1 MKRLLFIVLFVISL
15 IGVSW
20 AQEDVPYFIKT
31 ESASIG
37 LPKVLVDRWGCSAA
51 DIDRNGWP
59 DLFNNKW
66 RGRLDSEIYMN
77 YNGQFTDIYGNS
89 PELRAAEWEG
99 NATRTPVLVDFDND
113 GDRDLMIGFDYSHQ
127 MFRND
132 NNVFVNITTQL
143 GLINKVPGF
152 VTVYGYEQSAWIDWD
167 NDGDLDCLMA
177 QTNNPNYL
185 FYRNDGNKFVD
196 IAAQVG
202 LAGVNEMGSDGDRGY
217 NTTRVQWIDWDQD
230 GDPDLSAGWKL
241 FRNEDGHLTD
251 VSASVGFLPFHRIRF
266 MDWFDYDLDGDFDFF
281 LTGYEDRDEVWRN
294 DSGTFV
300 NATQET
306 MLDLFSDNGQATL
319 NVGDFDND
327 GDQDCF
333 MSINDWE
340 DIEAFLL
347 NHEENGVRSFVSVA
361 QYAGF
366 ADLIG
371 DRKGAAILDYDMDG
385 LLDILSPSQDYGTLV
400 YHNTGLTVP
409 NHWIGFDLWGTK
421 SNKDALGSLVM
432 LYVGDKKLVRYTKA
446 AQCWKMQDNPYV
458 HFGIGQATK
467 IDSLVIRWPRGD
479 VEVFKDLA
487 INKYHKIVELSS
499 SPVIAG
505 DTQAPEQMALE
516 QNYPNPFNPTTTIR
530 YQLSRPEWVSLTI
543 LNMAGEEI
551 IQLVEQRQNPGHHQ
565 VIWNG
570 TDRNGHSVGAG
581 LYIYRL
587 QAGQTTM
594 SRKMVLVK

>member
-1 MKRLLFIVLFVISL
+1 MKQWLLICFYLIALTSLLWAQDVPLFVRTNS
-15 IGVSW
+15 
-20 AQEDVPYFIKT
+20 E
-31 ESASIG
+31 SIG

-77 YNGQFTDIYGNS
+77 YNGVFTDIYGNS

-99 NATRTPVLVDFDND
+99 NATRTPVLIDFDND

-132 NNVFVNITTQL
+132 NNVFVNITEPL

-152 VTVYGYEQSAWIDWD
+152 VTTYGYEQSAWIDWD
-167 NDGDLDCLMA
+167 NDGDLDGLVV
-177 QTNNPNYL
+177 QTNNPNFI

-202 LAGVNEMGSDGDRGY
+202 LTGVNEMGSDGDRGF
-217 NTTRVQWIDWDQD
+217 NTTRVQWIDFDLD

-241 FRNEDGHLTD
+241 FRNDGGHLTD
-251 VSASVGFLPFHRIRF
+251 VSAAVGFLPFHRIRF
-266 MDWFDYDLDGDFDFF
+266 FEWFDYDLDGDFDFF
-281 LTGYEDRDEVWRN
+281 LCGYDDRDEVWRN
-294 DSGTFV
+294 DDGTFV

-306 MLDLFSDNGQATL
+306 MLDLFTDNGQSTL

-333 MSINDWE
+333 MSINDHE
-340 DIEAFLL
+340 DIEAMLL
-347 NHEENGVRSFVSVA
+347 NEEEGGARSFISVA
-361 QYAGF
+361 QFAGF

-385 LLDILSPSQDYGTLV
+385 LLDILSPSLDYGTLV
-400 YHNTGLTVP
+400 YHNTGLMSP
-409 NHWIGFDLWGTK
+409 NNWIGFDLWGTK
-421 SNKDALGSLVM
+421 SNKDALGSLVT
-432 LYVGDKKLVRYTKA
+432 LYAGGKKQMRYTKV

-458 HFGIGQATK
+458 HFGIGKAAA

-479 VEVFKDLA
+479 VETFTNLE
-487 INKYHKIVELSS
+487 INQYHKIVELGSS
-499 SPVIAG
+499 AVDAEERQTPSRFH
-505 DTQAPEQMALE
+505 LE
-516 QNYPNPFNPTTTIR
+516 QNYPNPFNPSTTIA
-530 YQLSRPEWVSLTI
+530 YELQQAQQVSVAI
-543 LNMAGEEI
+543 YNVFGEEI
-551 IQLVEQRQNPGHHQ
+551 VKLVDQKQTAGLHR
-565 VIWNG
+565 VVWNG
-570 TDRNGHSVGAG
+570 TDRHGRPAPAG
-581 LYIYRL
+581 LYIYQLRTG
-587 QAGQTTM
+587 QASL
-594 SRKMVLVK
+594 SRKMVLVQ

>member
-1 MKRLLFIVLFVISL
+1 MKRFLLICFCL
-15 IGVSW
+15 IALTGLLW
-20 AQEDVPYFIKT
+20 AQDVPMFVRT
-31 ESASIG
+31 NSESIG

-77 YNGQFTDIYGNS
+77 YNGVFTDIYGNS

-132 NNVFVNITTQL
+132 NNVFVNITQQL
-143 GLINKVPGF
+143 GLINKMPGF
-152 VTVYGYEQSAWIDWD
+152 VTTYGYEQSAWIDWD

-177 QTNNPNYL
+177 QTNNPNFL
-185 FYRNDGNKFVD
+185 FYRNDGNTFVD

-202 LAGVNEMGSDGDRGY
+202 LAGVNELGADGDRGY
-217 NTTRVQWIDWDQD
+217 NTTRVQWIDWDLD

-241 FRNEDGHLTD
+241 FRNDGGHLTD
-251 VSASVGFLPFHRIRF
+251 VSAAVGFLPFHRIRF
-266 MDWFDYDLDGDFDFF
+266 LDWFDYDLDGDFDFF

-294 DSGTFV
+294 DNGTFV

-306 MLDLFSDNGQATL
+306 MLDLFTDNGQSTL

-333 MSINDWE
+333 MSINDHE
-340 DIEAFLL
+340 DIEAMLL
-347 NHEENGVRSFVSVA
+347 NEEEGGVRSFISVA
-361 QYAGF
+361 QFAGF

-385 LLDILSPSQDYGTLV
+385 LLDILSPSLDYGTLV
-400 YHNTGLTVP
+400 YHNTGLTSP
-409 NHWIGFDLWGTK
+409 NNWIGFDLWGSK
-421 SNKDALGSLVM
+421 SNKDALGSLVT
-432 LYVGDKKLVRYTKA
+432 LYAGGKKQIRYTKA

-458 HFGIGQATK
+458 HFGIGKAAA

-479 VEVFKDLA
+479 VETFTNLE
-487 INKYHKIVELSS
+487 INRYHKIVELSATA
-499 SPVIAG
+499 VEAEER
-505 DTQAPEQMALE
+505 QAPTRFNLE
-516 QNYPNPFNPTTTIR
+516 QNYPNPFNPSTTIA
-530 YQLSRPEWVSLTI
+530 YELEQAQEVSVAI
-543 LNMAGEEI
+543 YNVFGEEI
-551 IQLVEQRQNPGHHQ
+551 VKLVDQKQALGHHR
-565 VIWNG
+565 VVWNG
-570 TDRNGHSVGAG
+570 RDRHGRPAPAG
-581 LYIYRL
+581 LYIYQLR
-587 QAGQTTM
+587 AGQAAL
-594 SRKMVLVK
+594 SRKMVLVQ